1 MNNKDKE
8 KLPLV
13 VAPAKSAQSVKE
25 DDEIERTSDWHWQ
38 DEYDWQVNS
47 ALPPEDREGGI
58 VRDLLNDL
66 LKFFGL

>member
-13 VAPAKSAQSVKE
+13 VASAKSTQPVGE
-25 DDEIERTSDWHWQ
+25 DDEIERTSHWQ

-58 VRDLLNDL
+58 VRDLLNAS
-66 LKFFGL
+66 LKLFGL